1 MKIHIKLL
9 NVYRKYMPADA
20 QGPTYSLDVA
30 TGSRIEE
37 LLAQLPIPAEESR
50 VVLINGR
57 TPQAGQILEPDDT
70 VAIFPAMAGG

>member
-1 MKIHIKLL
+1 MQVHIKLL

-20 QGPTYSLDVA
+20 QGPTFSLDIA

-37 LLAQLPIPAEESR
+37 LLAQLPIPAAESQ

-57 TPQAGQILEPDDT
+57 TPQSGQILEQGDT
-70 VAIFPAMAGG
+70 VAIFPAIAGG

>member
-1 MKIHIKLL
+1 MQVHIKLL

-20 QGPTYSLDVA
+20 QGPTFSLDVP

-37 LLAQLPIPAEESR
+37 LLAQLPIPSDESQ

-57 TPQAGQILEPDDT
+57 TPRAGQILEPDDT